1 MSGGKRAKRKRRGV
15 RLYACVDSAGLI
27 AYWGDWL
34 EFDELELLLPVLVLE
49 LLESLELFDE
59 TPEDLLF

>member
-1 MSGGKRAKRKRRGV
+1 M

-59 TPEDLLF
+59 TPEELLF